1 MNLFE
6 AIPANLFSIF
16 NSKNREIYVNTLFA
30 LRQSFKQELSI
41 EKENLIHQLATTL
54 HQDLLN
60 LDIEEAEETND
71 GKKISKD
78 ALSNLFL
85 LIF

>member
-1 MNLFE
+1 MGVENMNLFE

-16 NSKNREIYVNTLFA
+16 GSKNREIYVNTLFA

-41 EKENLIHQLATTL
+41 EKEKLIHQLANTL

-60 LDIEEAEETND
+60 LDLEEEESND
-71 GKKISKD
+71 
-78 ALSNLFL
+78 
-85 LIF
+85 